1 MNFFAHNIR
10 MCPCVGRHSK
20 PGKPHNTGPPGFSC
34 YLFVTSPDLP
44 HGQVRT
50 KSELFEKINRRSQ
63 VLQRFVIVHTVADI
77 LRLVAHEQVAAF
89 GVCSGSV

>member
-1 MNFFAHNIR
+1 MSRESFKS
-10 MCPCVGRHSK
+10 CPRVGRHSK

-44 HGQVRT
+44 HGQVRA